1 MLWLLK
7 ADLWL
12 NTYENSANPSLT
24 SVLTTLLKCV
34 FVPRIGFRRTR
45 TQFAAADGTQ

>member
-12 NTYENSANPSLT
+12 NTYENTANPSLT
-24 SVLTTLLKCV
+24 SVLMTLVKCV